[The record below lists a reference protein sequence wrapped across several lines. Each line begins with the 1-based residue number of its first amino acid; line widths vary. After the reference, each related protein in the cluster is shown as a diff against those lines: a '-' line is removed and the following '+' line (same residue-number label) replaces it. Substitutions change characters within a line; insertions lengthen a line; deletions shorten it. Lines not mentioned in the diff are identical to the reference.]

1 MSKKSLTLLVGFLFL
16 LSMAF
21 GAGAEEK
28 KIKLLHWTA
37 YEENRGFYEYVI
49 NEFRKE
55 NPNIE
60 IETETFIM
68 QDLDKKLAVSV
79 PSGTAADILDLIS
92 VHSFPYAEK
101 YFTEAPV
108 HVKKTVLDAI
118 NKDYLHDC
126 NYGDKLM
133 GVPYTFYSEVIF
145 YNKTMFAEAG
155 LPDRAPNTIDE
166 LVEFAKKLTKYDK
179 DNNVIRSGISLRLAG
194 NPSGTVEKFQAL
206 GLFPQ
211 GADILAPAKQKGKW
225 HNGFNNEGGY
235 KAVKLYIDLLYKYRV
250 TDFNIT
256 QDYQAF
262 AQEKAAMLEREQSLV
277 DFMVKNGPNVKYGAS
292 VVPGQK
298 QRGTFAITRNLFVP
312 KSSKNQEAAWKFI
325 NFFYQKKFMEKLT
338 KEEAWISTRK
348 DIDYQTLL
356 KDKPQLWDASKG
368 AKDLVYIWQKRIKP
382 ENEIMNRVGES
393 LVPIFRDKSL
403 ASDDGKI
410 RKEVAR
416 LAQMVDDVLRQ
427 NDLYGE

>member
-1 MSKKSLTLLVGFLFL
+1 MSKRVLGVLLGVVVSMSLVC
-16 LSMAF
+16 
-21 GAGAEEK
+21 GAGAADK
-28 KIKLLHWTA
+28 VKLFHWTA
-37 YEENRGFYEYVI
+37 YEENRGFYDHVI
-49 NEFRKE
+49 SAFKKE
-55 NPNIE
+55 NPNID

-68 QDLDKKLAVSV
+68 QDLDKKLAVSI
-79 PSGTAADILDLIS
+79 PSNTAADILDLIS
-92 VHSFPYAEK
+92 IHSFPYAEK
-101 YFTEAPV
+101 FFAEVPAAV
-108 HVKKTVLDAI
+108 QKTVLDAI

-126 NYGDKLM
+126 MYDGKLL
-133 GVPYTFYSEVIF
+133 GVPYTFYSEVIY

-179 DNNVIRSGISLRLAG
+179 DGNVTRSGLSMRLAG
-194 NPSGTVEKFQAL
+194 NPSGTTEKFQAL

-211 GADILAPAKQKGKW
+211 GADLLAPAKQKGKW
-225 HNGFNNEGGY
+225 HNGFNGEGGF
-235 KAVKLYIDLLYKYRV
+235 KAVKLYIDLLYKHKV

-256 QDYQAF
+256 QDYQAL

-277 DFMVKNGPNVKYGAS
+277 DYMVKNGPNVKYGAGM
-292 VVPGQK
+292 VPGQK
-298 QRGTFAITRNLFVP
+298 QRGTFAITRNMFVP

-325 NFFYQKKFMEKLT
+325 NFFYQKPFMEKLT

-348 DIDYQTLL
+348 DIDYATLL

-393 LVPIFRDKSL
+393 LSLIFRDKSL
-403 ASDDGKI
+403 VNDDAKI
-410 RKEVAR
+410 RREVAR
-416 LAQMVDDVLRQ
+416 LAQMVDDILKQ
-427 NDLYGE
+427 NGLYGE